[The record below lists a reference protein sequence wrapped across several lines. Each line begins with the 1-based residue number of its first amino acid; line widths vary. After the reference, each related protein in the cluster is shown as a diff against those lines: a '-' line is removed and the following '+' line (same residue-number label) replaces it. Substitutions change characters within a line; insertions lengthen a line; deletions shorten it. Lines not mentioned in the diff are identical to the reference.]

1 MVSNNTRLAS
11 TQTQFVVLSGDGHL
25 SVANTLFN
33 LGVSLNAKNSP
44 EKATRCFIKALR
56 ISKARLGDE
65 HLDVAD
71 TFEQLAES
79 YKLLSKPDEATNYY
93 EQALKVR
100 KQSNGVDL
108 KCAAIMHEMGQIQSQ
123 ECSWENAE
131 RAFRSV

>member
-1 MVSNNTRLAS
+1 MLSIETGIDPNSNHM
-11 TQTQFVVLSGDGHL
+11 FLSGDGHL

-44 EKATRCFIKALR
+44 EKSIRCLIKSQR
-56 ISKARLGDE
+56 ITKARLGDE

-123 ECSWENAE
+123 EGLWDNAE
-131 RAFRSV
+131 RAFK